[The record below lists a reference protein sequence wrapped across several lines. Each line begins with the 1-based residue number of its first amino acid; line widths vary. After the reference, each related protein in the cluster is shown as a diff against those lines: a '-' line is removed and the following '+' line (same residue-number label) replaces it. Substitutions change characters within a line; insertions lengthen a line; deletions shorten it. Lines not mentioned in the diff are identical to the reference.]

1 MSKREKNIIARRLA
15 HSYLSSIIS
24 ISLVLL
30 LVGFFGMLAAN
41 ATQVSNYFKENI
53 AISVILKGHIEE
65 KEAHELDEKISALP
79 CVKQTWYISKA
90 QGTEEMKELLGENF
104 LSIFES
110 NPIPISLEVQL
121 NADYF
126 SPDSV
131 ALFTASMEEL
141 PQVDEV
147 SYQSSLINAINENIE
162 RIGLILMVFI
172 ALLLFISFVLINNT
186 VRLNVYSKR
195 FSIYTM
201 RLVGATRA
209 FIRAPFLVKAVF
221 QGLIAALLAV
231 VMLLGMLVVVREQF
245 AQLFNVF
252 EPRMLAVVLSGVVV
266 LGVIICVTSTYFVVN
281 RLVSLTNDELYY

>member
-79 CVKQTWYISKA
+79 CVKQTMYISKA

>member
-30 LVGFFGMLAAN
+30 LVGFFALLAVN

-53 AISVILKGHIEE
+53 AISVILKSHVEE
-65 KEAHELDEKISALP
+65 KEALEIDEKISAMP
-79 CVKQTWYISKA
+79 CVKQTRYISKA
-90 QGTEEMKELLGENF
+90 QGTEEMKQLLGENF
-104 LSIFES
+104 LNIFES

-131 ALFTASMEEL
+131 ALFTSSVEGL

-221 QGLIAALLAV
+221 QGLISALLAV

-245 AQLFNVF
+245 AQLFSVL
-252 EPRMLAVVLSGVVV
+252 EPRMLAAVLSGVVV
-266 LGVIICVTSTYFVVN
+266 LGILICVASTFFVVN

>member
-30 LVGFFGMLAAN
+30 LVGFFALLAVN

-53 AISVILKGHIEE
+53 AISVILKSHVEE
-65 KEAHELDEKISALP
+65 KEALEIDEKISAMP
-79 CVKQTWYISKA
+79 CVKQTRYISKA

-104 LSIFES
+104 LNIFES

-131 ALFTASMEEL
+131 ALFTSSVEGL

-221 QGLIAALLAV
+221 QGLISALLAV

-245 AQLFNVF
+245 AQLFSVL
-252 EPRMLAVVLSGVVV
+252 EPRMLAAVLSGVVV
-266 LGVIICVTSTYFVVN
+266 LGILICVASTFFVVN